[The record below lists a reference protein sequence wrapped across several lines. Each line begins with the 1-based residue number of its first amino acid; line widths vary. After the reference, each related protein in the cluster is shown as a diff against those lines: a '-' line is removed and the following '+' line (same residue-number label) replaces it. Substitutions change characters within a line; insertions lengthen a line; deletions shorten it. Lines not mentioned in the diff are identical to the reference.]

1 MSDPSHSVRS
11 TNAYRCTGAGS
22 GTAPGRSG
30 MATITAGSRAR
41 GAAGSGRAAGSGGA
55 AAPRSLRAHL
65 ARLDADQA
73 CLQRARQLLQQ
84 GRALSATEP
93 RDAFELAHRA
103 ALRGAG
109 VLVTRANR
117 ERRRPLPLNVWRA
130 LERIGGSAAER
141 SAELTELVAERE
153 RLHRDPAAHPDPV
166 LLERH
171 LEQTARP
178 LEQVADLL
186 LEELPGPLRASPWTA
201 TPPLIP
207 PPSCS
212 SAASSGRPA
221 ISYTSQTCCSRSCR
235 GR

>member
-1 MSDPSHSVRS
+1 
-11 TNAYRCTGAGS
+11 
-22 GTAPGRSG
+22 
-30 MATITAGSRAR
+30 MAIITAGSRER
-41 GAAGSGRAAGSGGA
+41 GAAGGRGTAV
-55 AAPRSLRAHL
+55 PRSLRAHL
-65 ARLDADQA
+65 AHLDADQA

-84 GRALSATEP
+84 GRELSATEP

-153 RLHRDPAAHPDPV
+153 RLDRDPAAQPDPV

-171 LEQTARP
+171 LEQTARH

-186 LEELPGPLRASPWTA
+186 LEELPGPLTA
-201 TPPLIP
+201 L
-207 PPSCS
+207 
-212 SAASSGRPA
+212 AG
-221 ISYTSQTCCSRSCR
+221 
-235 GR
+235 

>member
-1 MSDPSHSVRS
+1 
-11 TNAYRCTGAGS
+11 
-22 GTAPGRSG
+22 

-153 RLHRDPAAHPDPV
+153 RLDRDPSAHPDPV

-171 LEQTARP
+171 LEQTARH

-186 LEELPGPLRASPWTA
+186 LEELPGPLTA
-201 TPPLIP
+201 L
-207 PPSCS
+207 
-212 SAASSGRPA
+212 AG
-221 ISYTSQTCCSRSCR
+221 
-235 GR
+235 

>member
-11 TNAYRCTGAGS
+11 TNAYRCTGAG
-22 GTAPGRSG
+22 RG

-141 SAELTELVAERE
+141 SAELTELVAARE
-153 RLHRDPAAHPDPV
+153 RLRSEAH
-166 LLERH
+166 
-171 LEQTARP
+171 TA
-178 LEQVADLL
+178 
-186 LEELPGPLRASPWTA
+186 
-201 TPPLIP
+201 
-207 PPSCS
+207 
-212 SAASSGRPA
+212 
-221 ISYTSQTCCSRSCR
+221 
-235 GR
+235 